1 MFFKAVYSFRKSK
14 KKCVM
19 MFDVDVDVDVATT
32 NKFYKLEDCD
42 SQFFIWLYSLD

>member
-19 MFDVDVDVDVATT
+19 MFDVDVDVATT